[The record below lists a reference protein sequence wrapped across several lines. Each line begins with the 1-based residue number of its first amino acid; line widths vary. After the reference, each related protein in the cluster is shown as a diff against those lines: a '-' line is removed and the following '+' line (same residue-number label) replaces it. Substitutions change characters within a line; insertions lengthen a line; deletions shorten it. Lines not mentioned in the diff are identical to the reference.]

1 MKSLFTIFFCVLF
14 AMAGAQPKNDWQED
28 QLRGKVKSLRAI
40 PYKVKGGE
48 GTAFSKGEIEDD
60 DDLVVFK
67 MSNIYNKYKR
77 YNPEGML
84 VETRFL
90 FKDETIYLR
99 SEYYYNPQGKLFMER
114 QNSDKIMF
122 VYDPQGFLVKEVT
135 YSPGGFLK
143 SHIDYEVDAQ
153 GRREKE
159 TYYMSNAPTEST
171 TYQYNR
177 KGQVIESIKYEKEG
191 NFVEKRL
198 FKYNTQGLVVR
209 IRTYNKDN
217 RLIKTSDKTY
227 NPQGDCI
234 RWEVHNKTTKVK
246 IVETYQY
253 SYDTH
258 NNWVSAVYFVN
269 GSPTQIIERT
279 LDYYE

>member
-1 MKSLFTIFFCVLF
+1 
-14 AMAGAQPKNDWQED
+14 
-28 QLRGKVKSLRAI
+28 
-40 PYKVKGGE
+40 
-48 GTAFSKGEIEDD
+48 
-60 DDLVVFK
+60 

-143 SHIDYEVDAQ
+143 SCIDYEVDAQ
-153 GRREKE
+153 GHREKE

-177 KGQVIESIKYEKEG
+177 KGQVIESIKYDKEEEIVLRYSKILDETIKKGLHTEGLLPGKLKIERKAKSFYEKE
-191 NFVEKRL
+191 NQ
-198 FKYNTQGLVVR
+198 Y
-209 IRTYNKDN
+209 
-217 RLIKTSDKTY
+217 
-227 NPQGDCI
+227 
-234 RWEVHNKTTKVK
+234 RWCF
-246 IVETYQY
+246 
-253 SYDTH
+253 YD
-258 NNWVSAVYFVN
+258 AVY
-269 GSPTQIIERT
+269 
-279 LDYYE
+279 DYEFHSTSVSVFIDQSRLYRRK

>member
-1 MKSLFTIFFCVLF
+1 MKTLFTMFFCVLF

-48 GTAFSKGEIEDD
+48 GTTFSKGEIEDD

-143 SHIDYEVDAQ
+143 SHIDYEVDTQ

-177 KGQVIESIKYEKEG
+177 KGQVIVRNCILNELIVQFLQFSISVLISFKESSGILYFGEI
-191 NFVEKRL
+191 
-198 FKYNTQGLVVR
+198 R
-209 IRTYNKDN
+209 IAKPRYLLSFGKF
-217 RLIKTSDKTY
+217 RKT
-227 NPQGDCI
+227 
-234 RWEVHNKTTKVK
+234 
-246 IVETYQY
+246 
-253 SYDTH
+253 
-258 NNWVSAVYFVN
+258 VYMFHL
-269 GSPTQIIERT
+269 SC
-279 LDYYE
+279 